1 MIVTNPKN
9 VKSTNVNISMSASL
23 HMEVKEKDMPKV
35 LKSIETKGRK
45 QK

>member
-9 VKSTNVNISMSASL
+9 VKSTI
-23 HMEVKEKDMPKV
+23 MEVKKKDMPKV

>member
-9 VKSTNVNISMSASL
+9 VKSTI
-23 HMEVKEKDMPKV
+23 MEVKEKDMPKV
-35 LKSIETKGRK
+35 LKSIATKGRK

>member
-9 VKSTNVNISMSASL
+9 VKSTI
-23 HMEVKEKDMPKV
+23 MEVKEKDMPKV

-45 QK
+45 HG

>member
-9 VKSTNVNISMSASL
+9 VKSTI
-23 HMEVKEKDMPKV
+23 MEVKEKDMPKV
-35 LKSIETKGRK
+35 LKSIEAKGRK

>member
-9 VKSTNVNISMSASL
+9 VKSTI
-23 HMEVKEKDMPKV
+23 MEEKEKAMPKV

>member
-9 VKSTNVNISMSASL
+9 VKATI
-23 HMEVKEKDMPKV
+23 MEVKEKDMPKV

>member
-9 VKSTNVNISMSASL
+9 VKSTI
-23 HMEVKEKDMPKV
+23 MEVKEKDMQKV

>member
-9 VKSTNVNISMSASL
+9 VKSTI
-23 HMEVKEKDMPKV
+23 MELKEKDMPKV